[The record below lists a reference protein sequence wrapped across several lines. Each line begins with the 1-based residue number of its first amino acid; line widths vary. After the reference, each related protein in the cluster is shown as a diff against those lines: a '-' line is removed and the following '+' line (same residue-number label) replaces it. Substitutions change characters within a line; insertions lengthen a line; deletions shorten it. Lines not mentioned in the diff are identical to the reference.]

1 MGVYKLTYYSSLIS
15 EIPLRESRYLGNVR
29 VVITDRKLVDLEST
43 ITGTNIN
50 EIVANQTFFTPEV
63 VAYNDYYA
71 FGMLK
76 PERHGR
82 AGDSYRYG
90 FQGQESDNEVKGEG
104 NSVNYKYRMHDPRIG
119 RFFAID
125 PLAPK
130 YPHNSPY
137 AFSENR
143 VIDAIELEG
152 LESFK
157 IKDLGNGAKSLT
169 LIDVT
174 TEFQVIDEN
183 NEVRTDFKYCE
194 IIEAMKD
201 YRWDTDQTAWST
213 ISPGKE
219 MPKILKVPSLKAKG
233 EKYIFDQVADDN
245 SLSVFQLT
253 FQSVTEGSPRMV
265 PGGLVGELEM
275 TTVKEDMQKNFII
288 SFVGTIPWDG
298 FDKMTV
304 YLPNNELKEEF
315 KKQWEVNSG
324 LQEIFPAEKIEF
336 LDAPDSDA
344 ASLSTDPF
352 TYENPPLENG
362 IQVNYYKNTCDD

>member
-1 MGVYKLTYYSSLIS
+1 MILTSKHIDFSTLYNSL
-15 EIPLRESRYLGNVR
+15 
-29 VVITDRKLVDLEST
+29 
-43 ITGTNIN
+43 
-50 EIVANQTFFTPEV
+50 
-63 VAYNDYYA
+63 
-71 FGMLK
+71 
-76 PERHGR
+76 
-82 AGDSYRYG
+82 YRYG